1 MRQGRF
7 STGLL
12 LGMTVWGVLLW
23 TVTPSSAAPP
33 VIGKTSNSS
42 WTENFWPSFSTTTL
56 AAPSEPRFLKSAR
69 VGMARTWNGV
79 QRTTR
84 SAWETTKDVLRPYDP
99 PQKTRKSQVRRKTDE
114 GGFWSNLLGGQE
126 PQDREVTVND
136 FLRQPAPQ

>member
-1 MRQGRF
+1 MG
-7 STGLL
+7 
-12 LGMTVWGVLLW
+12 GVALDGHALIGS
-23 TVTPSSAAPP
+23 PSSHR
-33 VIGKTSNSS
+33 
-42 WTENFWPSFSTTTL
+42 ENQQLLVDGEFL
-56 AAPSEPRFLKSAR
+56 ALILDDHISGPSEPRFLKSAR